1 MINLKKALKEES
13 QKEKVRLIEI
23 QQKSEQLSIMRQKL
37 DSQKSEISKISK
49 IENLNQQN
57 QLITCHWKDE
67 KEERLF

>member
-37 DSQKSEISKISK
+37 DS
-49 IENLNQQN
+49 
-57 QLITCHWKDE
+57 
-67 KEERLF
+67 